1 MFDATY
7 VLPGRYIPALAKKS
21 YAGLIL
27 RTPIQLQIQIGD
39 DVRITRSGGGIHIR
53 KVRKVLQRTDS
64 HTLVKFEPL
73 WPTPNTPHGHA
84 AH

>member
-1 MFDATY
+1 MFNATY
-7 VLPGRYIPALAKKS
+7 VLPKNYIPALAGKS

-27 RTPIQLQIQIGD
+27 RTPIQLQICIGD
-39 DVRITRSGGGIHIR
+39 DVRIKRSGGIHIR
-53 KVRKVLQRTDS
+53 KVRKVLQRTPQ
-64 HTLVKFEPL
+64 HTLVEFEPL

>member
-27 RTPIQLQIQIGD
+27 RTPLQLQIFIGY
-39 DVRITRSGGGIHIR
+39 DVRIKRSGGGIHIR
-53 KVRKVLQRTDS
+53 QVRKVLQRTPE
-64 HTLVKFEPL
+64 HTLVEFEPL
-73 WPTPNTPHGHA
+73 WPTRGAAPGHA